1 MREVKQAMARENTAR
16 GARTRRRAEEEGGTP
31 IGDVRSD
38 DSGKG
43 SPRKEG
49 NDEESNAKRKRLK
62 VGFFLG
68 SNPTPDS
75 LKVLVL
81 IQLWS
86 M

>member
-31 IGDVRSD
+31 IGDARSD

-49 NDEESNAKRKRLK
+49 NDEESSAKRKRLK
-62 VGFFLG
+62 VRWVQILIRH
-68 SNPTPDS
+68 
-75 LKVLVL
+75 LILVN
-81 IQLWS
+81 
-86 M
+86 